1 MFDILVSDITR
12 IVKAK
17 EKRGKRNEQSYQDL
31 TNAVRYLLKIL
42 WEDSTSIP
50 VRRSGFH
57 LRSNFYS
64 KNRYTNHLGVAYRQM
79 IGAYNALIEL
89 GLIIETDEHRHDP
102 IHPENNKLR
111 LHIAA
116 GELEE
121 RLKGLD
127 SIPAL
132 YEPPNLDEESIVLR
146 LNKKLQPY
154 EDDAAYKLNER

>member
-64 KNRYTNHLGVAYRQM
+64 KNRYTNHLGVAYRQVKQ
-79 IGAYNALIEL
+79 AYERI
-89 GLIIETDEHRHDP
+89 
-102 IHPENNKLR
+102 NKVGSHYR
-111 LHIAA
+111 
-116 GELEE
+116 
-121 RLKGLD
+121 
-127 SIPAL
+127 
-132 YEPPNLDEESIVLR
+132 N
-146 LNKKLQPY
+146 
-154 EDDAAYKLNER
+154 